1 MRGRRLGV
9 TRWAMAV
16 DAAHCVGCQTC
27 VVACQMRNALRPG
40 VAWLRVDALEFGRWP
55 DADLLFLP
63 HACLHCNDAPC
74 VGVCPTGASFQRA
87 DGVVL
92 VDYETCIGCGVCLTA
107 CPYGARTINTDERWF
122 FDAAEAAPY
131 EDASS
136 GRIGVAEKCTLC
148 GHLTSQ
154 DKLPA
159 CVKSCAAGA
168 RFYGDLDDPDSD
180 ASKELA
186 KYSEGDI
193 HTLQDVGNH
202 PATRYIM
209 TSMIGQWQ
217 DRIAPADHPHTA
229 AYPVAE

>member
-1 MRGRRLGV
+1 
-9 TRWAMAV
+9 MARYGMLI
-16 DAAHCVGCQTC
+16 HPKKCIGCYAC
-27 VVACQMRNALRPG
+27 RVACQMVNGLESDEAFIKFDEMEQG
-40 VAWLRVDALEFGRWP
+40 VYPNVYAEVVP
-55 DADLLFLP
+55 VQ
-63 HACLHCNDAPC
+63 CMHCEDAPC
-74 VGVCPTGASFQRA
+74 EAVCPTHATYTTDS
-87 DGVVL
+87 GVVL
-92 VDYETCIGCGVCLTA
+92 VDEERCIGCKYCMMA
-107 CPYGARTINTDERWF
+107 CPYGVRSWN
-122 FDAAEAAPY
+122 AAEKC
-131 EDASS
+131 
-136 GRIGVAEKCTLC
+136 AEKCTLC

>member
-1 MRGRRLGV
+1 M
-9 TRWAMAV
+9 MARYGMLINTKK
-16 DAAHCVGCQTC
+16 CIGCYACRT
-27 VVACQMRNALRPG
+27 ACQRQN
-40 VAWLRVDALEFGRWP
+40 
-55 DADLLFLP
+55 DLLPDESFIRFEEREVGKYPNVTVEHIPLQ
-63 HACLHCNDAPC
+63 CMHCEDAPC
-74 VGVCPTGASFQRA
+74 EAVCPTHATYTTDS
-87 DGVVL
+87 GVVL
-92 VDYETCIGCGVCLTA
+92 VDEERCIGCKYCMMA
-107 CPYGARTINTDERWF
+107 CPYGVRSWN
-122 FDAAEAAPY
+122 AAEKC
-131 EDASS
+131 
-136 GRIGVAEKCTLC
+136 AEKCTLC

>member
-1 MRGRRLGV
+1 
-9 TRWAMAV
+9 MARYGMLINTKK
-16 DAAHCVGCQTC
+16 CVGCYAC
-27 VVACQMRNALRPG
+27 RVACQMVNGLESDEAFIKFDEMEQG
-40 VAWLRVDALEFGRWP
+40 VYPNVYAEVVP
-55 DADLLFLP
+55 VQ
-63 HACLHCNDAPC
+63 CMHCEDAPC
-74 VGVCPTGASFQRA
+74 EAVCPTHATYTTDS
-87 DGVVL
+87 GVVL
-92 VDYETCIGCGVCLTA
+92 VDEERCIGCKYCMMA
-107 CPYGARTINTDERWF
+107 CPYGVRSWN
-122 FDAAEAAPY
+122 AAEKC
-131 EDASS
+131 
-136 GRIGVAEKCTLC
+136 AEKCTLC